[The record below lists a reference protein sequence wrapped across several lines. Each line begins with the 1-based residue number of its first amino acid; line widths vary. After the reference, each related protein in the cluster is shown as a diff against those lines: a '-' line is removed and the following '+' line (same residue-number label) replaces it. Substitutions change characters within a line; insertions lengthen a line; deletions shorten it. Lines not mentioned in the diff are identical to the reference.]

1 MAVMTTHQDGTRFAR
16 LARAFGFKSKR
27 ARAAEVLAAQEQ
39 AREIERTGERE
50 HAPSHTEDE
59 GEHGGHHYLRP

>member
-1 MAVMTTHQDGTRFAR
+1 MALMTTHQDGTRFVR
-16 LARAFGFKSKR
+16 LARTLGFKSKS

-39 AREIERTGERE
+39 AREIEHMGE
-50 HAPSHTEDE
+50 HAPTHTEDE